1 MTISI
6 YSPVKLGEIL
16 RKSEEWIDIRPD
28 QQYRQV
34 TIKMWGQ
41 GVVLRNEV
49 AGAEI
54 AAARRFVVRP
64 QQFILSRIDA
74 RNGALGIVPP
84 SLDGAVVSNDFPTFN
99 LDTSCVLPE
108 YLGWMSK
115 THDFVE
121 LCKAASEGT
130 TNRVRLQEDR
140 FLALQIPLPSLTEQR
155 RIVARIEELAAKI
168 AEARGLRREAVE
180 EAEALRGGSQRFFAT
195 EKGSFLLGSVAT
207 IIDPNPSHRYPIY
220 VDEGIPIISS
230 SDFVGEDSVSLAN
243 AKKVPLSFYEETLG
257 RFGVGEGDIIFSRKG
272 KVGYARLHPVGVKLA
287 MTHTLCVIQPDRNRL
302 LPEYL
307 LHYTRNRAFIGYLT
321 GTMNPNVGVPTL
333 GLEVIRK
340 APLPLPTIDYQ
351 RRIIA
356 YLDSLQAKVDALK
369 ALQAETAAELDALLP
384 AVLDKAFKGD
394 L

>member
-16 RKSEEWIDIRPD
+16 RKSGEWIDIRPD

-140 FLALQIPLPSLTEQR
+140 FLALQIPLPPLAEQR

-180 EAEALRGGSQRFFAT
+180 EANAW
-195 EKGSFLLGSVAT
+195 V
-207 IIDPNPSHRYPIY
+207 
-220 VDEGIPIISS
+220 SS
-230 SDFVGEDSVSLAN
+230 LHLSLAQGR
-243 AKKVPLSFYEETLG
+243 TLQLNQMVVLDEC
-257 RFGVGEGDIIFSRKG
+257 REPVEPERQ
-272 KVGYARLHPVGVKLA
+272 YPQVGVKGFGQGLFPKEA
-287 MTHTLCVIQPDRNRL
+287 VNASETTYKAFNRL
-302 LPEYL
+302 YDGALVLSQVKGWEGAIAVCDKELAGWYVSPEYRTFRCIPNQAVPEYMAAL
-307 LHYTRNRAFIGYLT
+307 VATPWFWGQLKHMSKGLGGRRERTRPEQFLQMELPMPSVEQQHQAIKVFQWLN
-321 GTMNPNVGVPTL
+321 
-333 GLEVIRK
+333 EVKR
-340 APLPLPTIDYQ
+340 
-351 RRIIA
+351 
-356 YLDSLQAKVDALK
+356 
-369 ALQAETAAELDALLP
+369 LQAETAAELDALLP
-384 AVLDKAFKGD
+384 AVLDKAFKGE